1 LAGRVHFAGN
11 VSDEDLPRYYRLA
24 DVHVLPST
32 GRTEAFGLVVL
43 EAAASGVPTIASA
56 LPGVRTVV
64 RDGETGIHV
73 VPADAGSLRGALT
86 TLFDRPDLRRRLG
99 RAARARAVADFA
111 WDPLIDR
118 LENTYLRC
126 AAARGHAAAA
136 PERRSG
142 GSNVSQG
149 A

>member
-1 LAGRVHFAGN
+1 
-11 VSDEDLPRYYRLA
+11 
-24 DVHVLPST
+24 
-32 GRTEAFGLVVL
+32 VL

-73 VPADAGSLRGALT
+73 TPGDAATLRAALT
-86 TLFDRPDLRRRLG
+86 ALLDRPDLRLRLG
-99 RAARARAVADFA
+99 RAARARADAELA

-118 LENTYLRC
+118 LEETYLRC
-126 AAARGHAAAA
+126 AAARGRAAA